1 MSKKKQTTLT
11 PTLLAT
17 RSRTDLTATECPEN
31 TPPEN
36 ETEGRIIEE
45 DGNNCA
51 THMLS
56 MKTMIEEMRDSIN
69 KNTEMLMSAVRKDI
83 SEINEKLDKSNS
95 RFEEAE
101 GRISN
106 LEDRM
111 QNAEELNTEVDTLRK
126 LILEVR
132 KEYNYDASNARKNN
146 IIVQGIPGS
155 TRDPRVAKST
165 FEKLC
170 RDDMGQD
177 EQWIKELDLKEVYRF
192 PAKNREDP
200 WLLFVSF
207 NKSIQREDFYKATP
221 NLKGKG
227 ITVRNDLAPCLIV
240 ERNELGKV
248 ADRLRAS
255 PNNYKT
261 KMRDTAF
268 KVWLE
273 ILKPGATKWETWEVE
288 EEGN

>member
-1 MSKKKQTTLT
+1 
-11 PTLLAT
+11 
-17 RSRTDLTATECPEN
+17 
-31 TPPEN
+31 
-36 ETEGRIIEE
+36 
-45 DGNNCA
+45 
-51 THMLS
+51 
-56 MKTMIEEMRDSIN
+56 
-69 KNTEMLMSAVRKDI
+69 MLMSAVRKDI

-111 QNAEELNTEVDTLRK
+111 QNVEELNTEVDTLRK

-132 KEYNYDASNARKNN
+132 KEYNFDACNARKNN
-146 IIVQGIPGS
+146 IIVQGIPES
-155 TRDPRVAKST
+155 TKDPRVARAT
-165 FEKLC
+165 FETLC
-170 RDDMGQD
+170 RDDMKMG

-227 ITVRNDLAPCLIV
+227 IVVRNDLAPCLIA
-240 ERNELGKV
+240 ERNELAKV
-248 ADRLRAS
+248 ADRLKAT
-255 PNNYKT
+255 PHNYRT
-261 KMRDTAF
+261 KLRDTAF
-268 KVWLE
+268 RVWLE
-273 ILKPGATKWETWEVE
+273 FLKPGAEKWETCEPE
-288 EEGN
+288 DEGGT